1 MNTQVWWF
9 VTRAS
14 GIVAWVLLTATVLW
28 GILLPAKLF
37 PKQRPAWILDLHR
50 WIAGLAIGFTA
61 VHLGS
66 LVADNYLHFG
76 VAELL
81 VPGQSDYKT
90 IAVALGIVAM
100 WLLVIVEVT
109 SLARKRMPRRAWHA
123 VHLLSYATFMLTSL
137 HGVLAG
143 TDATN
148 PMFLITTVLAVTSV
162 VFATVYRIATRRV
175 RGERARALDQ
185 PRRPR
190 TGAPPSPSSGQPGGQ
205 RVERLPDQ
213 LGQRPPVAAHD
224 PVSQR

>member
-9 VTRAS
+9 VSRAS

-50 WIAGLAIGFTA
+50 WMAGLAIGFTA

-143 TDATN
+143 TDAQS
-148 PMFLITTVLAVTSV
+148 PLFLATTIAAVVSV
-162 VFATVYRIATRRV
+162 VFATIYRVVTRRD
-175 RGERARALDQ
+175 R
-185 PRRPR
+185 
-190 TGAPPSPSSGQPGGQ
+190 SQ
-205 RVERLPDQ
+205 RVRSINPSATSRPGPSAPTQ
-213 LGQRPPVAAHD
+213 NRRVVYPVTQQR
-224 PVSQR
+224 